1 MEGSRGRFRT
11 RGHSLALAGVQ
22 RAVARVRAPHS
33 VLMIGPAGVGKTTLA
48 LDLAAGLLCTAD
60 DPLARPCR
68 ACAACRKVDHGNHP
82 DLHRIA
88 TEGAGEQI
96 RLAQVQA
103 LVSELA
109 LLPMEA
115 RLRVAVI
122 ESAHRLNPDAQNALL
137 KTLEEPVGEACIVLC
152 ADDPATILP
161 TVASRSARVRLGPV
175 PSDAIA
181 DLLQDEG
188 LADAARAATLARA
201 AAGSPGLALALA
213 RSPDAVLVRE
223 RIVRQLADLLTA
235 DRRTRLGASTSLMA
249 DGAELDTAL
258 RGALRLGGAE
268 AEDAAPPARKPA
280 SRGRAAAGGSRSSL
294 RPEPAERR
302 RAARQV
308 LAIWREVGRDLAV
321 VTSRAG
327 GRVRHL
333 GILEELDAAA
343 PSIAQAELVA
353 FLDRLDGWSAALEAY
368 ASPEL
373 VLDGVLI
380 AWPRVRAAAA

>member
-1 MEGSRGRFRT
+1 M
-11 RGHSLALAGVQ
+11 V
-22 RAVARVRAPHS
+22 
-33 VLMIGPAGVGKTTLA
+33 GPAGVGKTTLA
-48 LDLAAGLLCTAD
+48 LDLAAGLLCTAED
-60 DPLARPCR
+60 ALDRPCR
-68 ACAACRKVDHGNHP
+68 TCAACRKVVHGNHP

-161 TVASRSARVRLGPV
+161 TVASRSARIRLGPV
-175 PSDAIA
+175 SSEAITE
-181 DLLQDEG
+181 LLATEG
-188 LADAARAATLARA
+188 LADAARAAALARA

-213 RSPDAVLVRE
+213 RSPDAMLVRD
-223 RIVRQLADLLTA
+223 RIVRQLADLLLA
-235 DRRTRLGASTSLMA
+235 DRRTRLGASASLMA
-249 DGAELDTAL
+249 DGAELDNAL
-258 RGALRLGGAE
+258 RGALANTDTDAPE
-268 AEDAAPPARKPA
+268 ATPARKPPA
-280 SRGRAAAGGSRSSL
+280 RGRAATGSSRAAS

-308 LAIWREVGRDLAV
+308 LAIAREVGRDLAV
-321 VTSRAG
+321 VAEG
-327 GRVRHL
+327 AAGRVRHL
-333 GILEELDAAA
+333 GILEELQVAA
-343 PSIAQAELVA
+343 PSVA
-353 FLDRLDGWSAALEAY
+353 PADLIGFLDRVDGWSAALEAY

-373 VLDGVLI
+373 VLDGTLLSL
-380 AWPRVRAAAA
+380 PRARALAA

>member
-1 MEGSRGRFRT
+1 MEEPRGRFRT
-11 RGHSLALAGVQ
+11 RGHPLALAGVQ
-22 RAVARVRAPHS
+22 RAVARERAPHS
-33 VLMIGPAGVGKTTLA
+33 VLMVGAAGVGKTTLA
-48 LDLAAGLLCTAD
+48 LDLAAGLLCTAA
-60 DPLARPCR
+60 DPLERPCR
-68 ACAACRKVDHGNHP
+68 GCAACRKVDHGNHP

-103 LVSELA
+103 LASELA

-115 RLRVAVI
+115 RLRVAII
-122 ESAHRLNPDAQNALL
+122 ESAHRINPDAQNALL
-137 KTLEEPVGEACIVLC
+137 KTLEEPVGETCIVLC

-175 PSDAIA
+175 PDTAIA
-181 DLLQDEG
+181 DLLEELG
-188 LADAARAATLARA
+188 LADATRASTLARA

-213 RSPDAVLVRE
+213 RSPAAVLVRE
-223 RIVRQLADLLTA
+223 RIVRQLADLLTG
-235 DRRTRLGASTSLMA
+235 DRRTRLGASASLMA
-249 DGAELDTAL
+249 DGAELDAAL
-258 RGALRLGGAE
+258 RGALAGAE
-268 AEDAAPPARKPA
+268 TADTVDALPPGRKPPARRTATSRA
-280 SRGRAAAGGSRSSL
+280 SS

-308 LAIWREVGRDLAV
+308 LSLWREVGRDLAV
-321 VTSRAG
+321 TTGRAG

-343 PSIAQAELVA
+343 PSIVQVELVT
-353 FLDRLDGWSAALEAY
+353 FLDRLDGWAAALEAY

-373 VLDGVLI
+373 VLDGALLS
-380 AWPRVRAAAA
+380 WPRASASAA

>member
-1 MEGSRGRFRT
+1 MDRSRGRFRT
-11 RGHSLALAGVQ
+11 RGHPLALAGVQ
-22 RAVARVRAPHS
+22 RATVRGRAPHS
-33 VLMIGPAGVGKTTLA
+33 VLMVGPAGVGKTTLA
-48 LDLAAGLLCTAD
+48 LDLAAGLLCTAED
-60 DPLARPCR
+60 ALDRPCR
-68 ACAACRKVDHGNHP
+68 TCAACRKVDHGNHP

-161 TVASRSARVRLGPV
+161 TVTSRSARVRLGPV
-175 PSDAIA
+175 SSEAIA
-181 DLLQDEG
+181 ELLEAEG

-213 RSPDAVLVRE
+213 RSPDAMLGRD
-223 RIVRQLADLLTA
+223 RIVRQLADLLVA
-235 DRRTRLGASTSLMA
+235 DRRTRLGASASLMA
-249 DGAELDTAL
+249 DGAELDNTL
-258 RGALRLGGAE
+258 RGALANSE
-268 AEDAAPPARKPA
+268 AESPEATPARKPA
-280 SRGRAAAGGSRSSL
+280 ARGAASRPSRTAS

-308 LAIWREVGRDLAV
+308 LAIAREVGRDLAV
-321 VTSRAG
+321 VTEGAA

-333 GILEELDAAA
+333 GILEELQVAA
-343 PSIAQAELVA
+343 PSIAPAELIA
-353 FLDRLDGWSAALEAY
+353 FLDRVDGWSAALEAY
-368 ASPEL
+368 ASPER
-373 VLDGVLI
+373 VLDGVLLSL
-380 AWPRVRAAAA
+380 PRARALAA